1 MKISSGLVS
10 IIMSNYNTPEEY
22 LRASI
27 ESVLNQ
33 TYKNFEFIIIDDC
46 STDNSLEIINS
57 YKDKRIIVIK
67 NDENSGIT
75 KSLNRGLSIAKGEFI
90 ARMDADDICL
100 PERFEKQVCY
110 LQEHPDT
117 IVCGTGVELIG
128 DWQERHS
135 NKFICREIPEQ
146 DLFKIYLLFGNYP
159 NIVHPTAMFNHRIIK
174 ENNIKYDEKYP
185 VAQDYKM
192 WVTCCNY
199 GECANLKE
207 TLLYYRVHNGA
218 VSSGKSD
225 KQRDCTIL
233 NMKEQ
238 LESLHVELTS
248 EYEDIHYNFL
258 LKRQP
263 YDLRYQ
269 KWLETIILQNKKYKI
284 YGQKKLEEILWGKWV
299 ETSYFA
305 LTKERNLLK
314 IIKILFNIPLKYW
327 GEILVIKRKRVKRI
341 R

>member
-1 MKISSGLVS
+1 MRLERDLVS
-10 IIMSNYNTPEEY
+10 VIMSNYNTPEEY

-33 TYKNFEFIIIDDC
+33 TYSNFEFIIIDDC
-46 STDNSLEIINS
+46 STDASLDIIRS
-57 YKDKRIIVIK
+57 YKDERIVVL
-67 NDENSGIT
+67 ENSQNLGIT
-75 KSLNRGLSIAKGEFI
+75 KSLNQGLEIAKGEFI

-146 DLFKIYLLFGNYP
+146 ELFKIYLLFGNYP

-199 GECANLKE
+199 GECINMKE
-207 TLLYYRVHNGA
+207 TLLYYRVHGGA
-218 VSSGKSD
+218 VSSAKTD
-225 KQRDCTIL
+225 KQYACAIM

-238 LESLHVELTS
+238 LNDIGVELTA
-248 EYEDIHYNFL
+248 ENEEIHYNFL

-263 YDLRYQ
+263 YDLQYKR
-269 KWLETIILQNKKYKI
+269 WLEKLISQNKEFKVYNEKY
-284 YGQKKLEEILWGKWV
+284 LEDVLRKKWV
-299 ETSYFA
+299 ETSYFELA
-305 LTKERNLLK
+305 KNHNLSN
-314 IIKILFNIPLKYW
+314 IIKILKNIPFKYR
-327 GEILVIKRKRVKRI
+327 GELFEIKKNRAKKG
-341 R
+341 

>member
-10 IIMSNYNTPEEY
+10 VIMSNYNTPEEY

-57 YKDKRIIVIK
+57 YKDKRVIVIK

-90 ARMDADDICL
+90 ARMDADDLCL

-146 DLFKIYLLFGNYP
+146 ELFKIYLLFGNYP
-159 NIVHPTAMFNHRIIK
+159 NIVHPSAMFNNKLLIEH
-174 ENNIKYDEKYP
+174 NIKYDERFP

-199 GECANLKE
+199 GECVNLEE
-207 TLLYYRVHNGA
+207 TLLYYRVHGGA
-218 VSSGKSD
+218 VSSSKTD
-225 KQRDCTIL
+225 KQYACAIM

-238 LESLHVELTS
+238 LSMLGIELAT
-248 EYEDIHYNFL
+248 EDEGLHYNFL

-263 YDLRYQ
+263 YDLRYRH
-269 KWLETIILQNKKYKI
+269 WIENIISHNKEYKI
-284 YGQKKLEEILWGKWV
+284 YSQDKLETVLWKKWA

-305 LTKERNLLK
+305 LAKERNVIK

-327 GEILVIKRKRVKRI
+327 NELFEIKKSREKKD
-341 R
+341 